1 MNAKGGNP
9 TVFVPI
15 RTLYRLPKVISEMVG
30 QTCRFAATTRRS
42 SPTFSE
48 IFAPGGGT
56 GVPPVCFWSATAP
69 TFAAIHGRDPCH
81 YFLVA
86 ASPLSPFVV
95 SKPSLHRAGFSR
107 FIEN

>member
-1 MNAKGGNP
+1 LPAGIEFKQRDYDARG
-9 TVFVPI
+9 T
-15 RTLYRLPKVISEMVG
+15 RLQP
-30 QTCRFAATTRRS
+30 FALS
-42 SPTFSE
+42 SGMR
-48 IFAPGGGT
+48 ILRMGAR
-56 GVPPVCFWSATAP
+56 
-69 TFAAIHGRDPCH
+69 HGRDPCH